1 MVRRQSVNLLQLSQN
16 AGQIF
21 LEGLGFS
28 RMRFEIEGR
37 VDVEATSP
45 TEEIYRLELKLISL
59 INEAKGRVV
68 RAIRETKRR
77 MDKKGLT
84 HLLFL
89 TPLRLRETDDKHFI
103 KVKGYCL
110 LGIFVSK
117 SELKKKKEEDLVAE
131 VGEEVESHLVE
142 EVELISIGKAEFLE
156 NLKLEEQRME
166 LEEQRIELE
175 RQTQEMLDRLGTKTD
190 EFEQKLNEIS
200 SKTEYHGEMIED
212 QGKMIED
219 QGKMIEDQGKMI
231 EDQGKMIKKIDD
243 KLTETQQ
250 QLDRLMKL
258 LSEKLG

>member
-1 MVRRQSVNLLQLSQN
+1 MARRQSLNLFQLSQR

-37 VDVEATSP
+37 VDVEAISP
-45 TEEIYRLELKLISL
+45 RGEIHRLELKLISL
-59 INEAKGRVV
+59 INEAKGRVA
-68 RAIRETKRR
+68 RAIRETKQR
-77 MDKKGLT
+77 MDEKRLT

-175 RQTQEMLDRLGTKTD
+175 RQTQEMLGRLGAKTD
-190 EFEQKLNEIS
+190 EFEEKLNELS
-200 SKTEYHGEMIED
+200 EEAEN
-212 QGKMIED
+212 QRKMIED

-231 EDQGKMIKKIDD
+231 EDQGKTIEKIDKKI
-243 KLTETQQ
+243 TETQV
-250 QLDRLMKL
+250 QLERLMKL
-258 LSEKLG
+258 LSEKFE